1 MNFERMVAS
10 ERHFYIIDIGACV
23 MLSCNSHS
31 TALSDEHNLRLKRE
45 YNFSAVSRNG
55 KPSCL

>member
-1 MNFERMVAS
+1 MVAS
-10 ERHFYIIDIGACV
+10 ERHFYIIDIGAFV

-31 TALSDEHNLRLKRE
+31 TALSDGHDLRLKRE